1 MAEGVLVIFK
11 DTTIYTKCH
20 KRILMHSNTVNKRK
34 SHTHDMY
41 TFLTNRSLWW
51 FLLVTFIG
59 SATVRV
65 IVGTLHCSS
74 RIRVYI
80 LYSISMQVKYT
91 GRRPHWL
98 CFFRLCCM
106 YYRRQWEEVRY
117 ELELA
122 SGITQG
128 EISVSFCFPQQN
140 VVSNYYTSVLFD
152 LSSITMLSLFG
163 EAFANKRI
171 LISV

>member
-1 MAEGVLVIFK
+1 MAEEALVIFK
-11 DTTIYTKCH
+11 GTTIYTKCH

-106 YYRRQWEEVRY
+106 YYRRQWEEGRY

-128 EISVSFCFPQQN
+128 GNIGLILFSPTECCFKLLYECSFRSFIDHNVKSFCW
-140 VVSNYYTSVLFD
+140 T
-152 LSSITMLSLFG
+152 IR
-163 EAFANKRI
+163 K
-171 LISV
+171 